1 MTKTSMTLKNSFFF
15 LYILCASTLYAQEGE
30 LPEEQIIIQK
40 DKKIVLPEV
49 SKPQEKVTLTLKPL
63 PQVKQTYKY
72 KDFNLALPLLDPKL
86 NPPILRNE
94 KELPVKEGFIRLG
107 FGNYGSSLFDGYYNS
122 GKQKD
127 YAFGIFAKHLASANG
142 PVSNSGFSNNEA
154 GAYAKYFTPNFTL
167 SGGLNYNRGR
177 YNFYG
182 YDREEFPNRKSDS
195 TKQVIQSILFQM
207 NLEKINKKS
216 PLTYN
221 LGLGIGNI
229 SDRFKASESEFS
241 IDFNGKYKTKDSS
254 AITLFSDLSLAK
266 KTDSSSVNRSL
277 WRFQPGYHFVYKN
290 LQIDAAIQFSVAN
303 EPELKESLLQKNTSK
318 FHIHP
323 QIRIQHNIFQN
334 KLIAFVGIG
343 GGMNKRTLRTS
354 LLESP
359 FLGPNP
365 YLRHENQL
373 LNFYLGIKGQI
384 QNQLTYSSQISIE
397 SLKNQ
402 AFFLNNFEEQEKLFL
417 VYDSS
422 KTSRFTWVTEVTYDL
437 SKETKAGIRFSLLS
451 YGVKSV
457 KQPWHLP
464 HSMVTLFG
472 RQYLSENLMLSA
484 EFYYMGGI
492 KAMNMK
498 TLETETIKPL
508 ADLNLKGEYFF
519 KKTFSGFISVHNL
532 LNNKNQR
539 FNYYPT
545 QGFRIMIGA
554 SAMF

>member
-1 MTKTSMTLKNSFFF
+1 MTKISMTLKNTF
-15 LYILCASTLYAQEGE
+15 LFLFILCASTLYAQEGE

-49 SKPQEKVTLTLKPL
+49 RKPYEKVTQTLKPL
-63 PQVKQTYKY
+63 PKVKQTYTY

-86 NPPILRNE
+86 SPPALRNE
-94 KELPVKEGFIRLG
+94 KEAPVKEGFVRLG
-107 FGNYGSSLFDGYYNS
+107 FGNYGSSLFDGYFNS
-122 GKQKD
+122 GRQKD

-182 YDREEFPNRKSDS
+182 YDREEFPNRKTDS

-216 PLTYN
+216 PFTYN

-229 SDRFKASESEFS
+229 SDRFKASESEFTVA
-241 IDFNGKYKTKDSS
+241 FNGNYKTKDSS

-266 KTDSSSVNRSL
+266 KTDSSSINRSL
-277 WRFQPGYHFVYKN
+277 WRIQPGYHFVYKT
-290 LQIDAAIQFSVAN
+290 LQIDAGIQLSVDN
-303 EPELKESLLQKNTSK
+303 EPELKNGLIQKNTSR

-323 QIRIQHNIFQN
+323 QIRVQQNILQN
-334 KLIAFVGIG
+334 KLVAFVGLG
-343 GGMNKRTLRTS
+343 GGMNKKTLRTQ
-354 LLESP
+354 LQESP
-359 FLGPNP
+359 FLGADP

-373 LNFYLGIKGQI
+373 LNFYLGAKGQI
-384 QNQLTYSSQISIE
+384 QNQLNYSSQISFE

-402 AFFLNNFEEQEKLFL
+402 AFFLNNMEDQEKLFL
-417 VYDSS
+417 LYDSS
-422 KTSRFTWVTEVTYDL
+422 KTTRFTWASEVAYDL
-437 SKETKAGIRFSLLS
+437 SKDTKAGVRFSFFS

-464 HSMVTLFG
+464 HSLVTLFG

-492 KAMNMK
+492 KAMNSK
-498 TLETETIKPL
+498 TLETETLKPL

-519 KKTFSGFISVHNL
+519 KKNFSGFISVHNL

-545 QGFRIMIGA
+545 QGFRIMVGA
-554 SAMF
+554 SAAF

>member
-1 MTKTSMTLKNSFFF
+1 MTYTKLIIFVFALLATP
-15 LYILCASTLYAQEGE
+15 LYAQEGE
-30 LPEEQIIIQK
+30 LPEERIIIQK

-63 PQVKQTYKY
+63 PKVKQTYKY

-86 NPPILRNE
+86 NAPVLRNE
-94 KELPVKEGFIRLG
+94 KEEPVKEGYAKLG

-154 GAYAKYFTPNFTL
+154 GAYTKYFTPNFTL
-167 SGGLNYNRGR
+167 SGGLDYDRGR

-182 YDREEFPNRKSDS
+182 YDREEFPNRKTDS
-195 TKQVIQSILFQM
+195 TKQVIQSILFKM

-216 PLTYN
+216 ALTYN
-221 LGLGIGNI
+221 IGLGIGNI
-229 SDRFKASESEFS
+229 SDRFKASESEFTV
-241 IDFNGKYKTKDSS
+241 DFIGNYKLKDSS

-266 KTDSSSVNRSL
+266 KTDSASVNRSL
-277 WRFQPGYHFVYKN
+277 WRIQPGYHVAYKGF
-290 LQIDAAIQFSVAN
+290 QIEAAVQLSVDN
-303 EPELKESLLQKNTSK
+303 EPELKGGFIQKNSSR

-323 QIRIQHNIFQN
+323 QLKVQQNIFEN
-334 KLIAFVGIG
+334 KLVAFVGLT
-343 GGMNKRTLRTS
+343 GGMNKKTLRTQ
-354 LLESP
+354 LKESP
-359 FLGPNP
+359 FLGPDP

-373 LNFYLGIKGQI
+373 LNFYGGIKGQI
-384 QNQLTYSSQISIE
+384 QNKFNYSSQISFE

-402 AFFLNNFEEQEKLFL
+402 AFFLNNIEEQQKLFL

-422 KTSRFTWVTEVTYDL
+422 KTRRFTWGTELAYDL
-437 SKETKAGIRFSLLS
+437 SKETKAGLRFSLLS
-451 YGVKSV
+451 YGVNTV

-464 HSMVTLFG
+464 HSVFTLFG
-472 RQYLSENLMLSA
+472 RQYLGENLMLSA
-484 EFYYMGGI
+484 EFSYMGGI
-492 KAMNMK
+492 KALNVK
-498 TLETETIKPL
+498 TLETETLKPL

-519 KKTFSGFISVHNL
+519 KKNFSGFLSMHNI

-545 QGFRIMIGA
+545 QGFRIMVGA
-554 SAMF
+554 AAVF